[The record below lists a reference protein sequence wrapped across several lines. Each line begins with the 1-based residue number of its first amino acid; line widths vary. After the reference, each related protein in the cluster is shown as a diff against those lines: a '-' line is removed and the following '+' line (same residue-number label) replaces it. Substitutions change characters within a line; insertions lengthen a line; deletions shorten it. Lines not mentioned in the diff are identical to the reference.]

1 MFQRNS
7 LFMTLYL
14 FERAKICIFYFII
27 YLPHMLI
34 VLVLEKELLINKI
47 TERHF
52 KIPFQ
57 AQFILCIIHCIRALS
72 VECDFPRFLTGLL
85 LLNASIFF
93 VLFMNFYVQN
103 YKKQQAVAVQKKLLA
118 LETSKA
124 AAQLKATAS
133 FIAKKVN

>member
-1 MFQRNS
+1 
-7 LFMTLYL
+7 MTWFLL
-14 FERAKICIFYFII
+14 NCA
-27 YLPHMLI
+27 LI
-34 VLVLEKELLINKI
+34 VRTNVRNILNFLVLSRKHPTHQANVNNFLI
-47 TERHF
+47 H
-52 KIPFQ
+52 FQ

-118 LETSKA
+118 LESSKA